1 MTTHRYAPAAIIA
14 LLALTG
20 CGAGDSPTVTE
31 APPET
36 IEPAAADDST
46 EEAEP
51 EDDPDLPSEDQLHE
65 FVEAIAAS
73 TPSALRD
80 AADLVVPHSPAADY
94 LTYFTHLQEA
104 NIDAG
109 FTEERGETGDVKD
122 GYEACATY
130 DGETSCTAYT
140 EFTGQDGQIYS
151 FLIEGRKIEDRLIVG
166 SGESVETLG
175 GSTVEFI
182 AAYLNANDTHLLV
195 AHELHTGDARLQMP
209 LASYRGPSGRQ
220 SQSDGDWDAWN
231 LAPDSMS
238 HYVASF
244 PGAELGGELHL
255 EVFDEDGWDSDTV
268 VLPTSG

>member
-1 MTTHRYAPAAIIA
+1 MTTHRAAPAALVA

-20 CGAGDSPTVTE
+20 CGSGDSPTVSE
-31 APPET
+31 APSETPET
-36 IEPAAADDST
+36 SEAPEPTDQP
-46 EEAEP
+46 EP
-51 EDDPDLPSEDQLHE
+51 EEDPDLPSEDQLQE
-65 FVEAIAAS
+65 FVDAIAAS

-80 AADLVVPHSPAADY
+80 AADLVMPDSPAADY
-94 LTYFTHLQEA
+94 LTYYTHNIEA
-104 NIDAG
+104 SIDAG
-109 FTEERGETGDVKD
+109 LTEDGGESSDIED

-140 EFTGQDGQIYS
+140 ESTGRDGQIYS
-151 FLIEGRKIEDRLIVG
+151 FLVEGREIEDRLIVG

-195 AHELHTGDARLQMP
+195 AYELHTGDARLQMP
-209 LASYRGPSGRQ
+209 LTSYRGPSGRQ
-220 SQSDGDWDAWN
+220 SQSDGDWGARS
-231 LAPDSMS
+231 LSPDSMS

-244 PGAELGGELHL
+244 PSAELGGELHL
-255 EVFDEDGWDSDTV
+255 ELVDEDGWDMETV